1 MTKLFSFQRRFTR
14 TCAGLALAVC
24 ALFTTA
30 GCDSLDVEN
39 PNAPQADVV
48 SIQALATGVEGG
60 MRAGMGVYWRVNG
73 IFSRDLYYFEPA
85 DPRYT
90 GELYTGPLDPGGFL
104 LLTPWSGRYGAI
116 GQARTLIE
124 QAESRGLSDQALA
137 GVRGYA
143 NTIIAYQLLLNL
155 NYLGS
160 NGIKIEYSDDVS
172 TPFVSQ
178 EEGYDEIDRLLD
190 SAAGD
195 LANAGGS
202 FPFSLIGLPN
212 SPEEFAEFNQALQAR
227 VAIYRGNA
235 DAALTALDAS
245 FIDAGGDLDDGV
257 YYVYSAGSGDRL
269 NPIFEPATADFVK
282 LRATP
287 FFVDDA
293 EEGDQRVAN
302 KVLERDDLAGGAS
315 PGSANGLSS
324 NYVLT
329 VTSSSTSPYPIIR
342 NEELLLLRA
351 EANILN
357 GDYDAAEDDIN
368 IVRNAAGLDDV
379 ELDAG
384 NAVDQ
389 LLYERRYSLFAEGKR
404 WVDLRRYGRL
414 DTLPQP
420 EVGEGIVSEIFEQW
434 PRPNSEVP
442 G

>member
-1 MTKLFSFQRRFTR
+1 MTSLFSFPHRFTR
-14 TCAGLALAVC
+14 LCAGLALAAC

-30 GCDSLDVEN
+30 GCDSLEVEN
-39 PNAPQADVV
+39 PNAPQPDVV
-48 SIQALATGVEGG
+48 SLQALATGLEGG
-60 MRAGMGVYWRVNG
+60 MRAGMGVYWQVTG
-73 IFSRDLYYFEPA
+73 IFGRELYYFEPA

-104 LLTPWSGRYGAI
+104 LLTPWSGRYGAV
-116 GQARTLIE
+116 GQARTLLDE
-124 QAESRGLSDQALA
+124 AAARGLSDQALA

-155 NYLGS
+155 NYLDD

-172 TPFVSQ
+172 TPFVSR
-178 EEGYDEIDRLLD
+178 EAAFEEIDRLLD
-190 SAAGD
+190 AAAGD
-195 LANAGGS
+195 LANAGDS
-202 FPFSLIGLPN
+202 FPFTLVGLPN
-212 SPEEFAEFNQALQAR
+212 TPADFAEFNQAIQAR

-235 DAALTALDAS
+235 DAALAALDAS

-269 NPIFEPATADFVK
+269 NPIFEPRTADFVK

-287 FFVDDA
+287 FFVNGA
-293 EEGDQRVAN
+293 EAGDQRVAN
-302 KVLERDDLAGGAS
+302 KVLERDDLTGGAS
-315 PGSANGLSS
+315 PGSANGLAS

-342 NEELLLLRA
+342 NEELLLIRA

-379 ELDAG
+379 ELDAS
-384 NAVDQ
+384 NAIDQ
-389 LLYERRYSLFAEGKR
+389 LLYERRYSLFAEGHR
-404 WVDLRRYGRL
+404 WVDLRRYDRL

-420 EVGEGIVSEIFEQW
+420 EVGDGITSQIFEQW